1 MKVNIK
7 GFGELEFPDGT
18 SQEQIKI
25 SINKA
30 IADGTLK
37 PQEET
42 QEVVEPQ
49 GEYTPPELQYNL
61 DDPQELAQAISQ
73 KEGIPYQ
80 EAYERVAVNPRTARA
95 RFSGSY
101 FPIVSR
107 VADEVTRPFRAL
119 AGVSAS
125 LAGEDPMERMAQ
137 PVRGDE
143 NAYTG
148 FLGNMANDPF
158 SYTPGVVSKGFG
170 KLGGTAISNAPK
182 WISGAKEGVVAGLGE
197 YGLGE
202 YQKEEEGIETN
213 NNLGTGLLQ
222 SAIGG
227 VAGGA
232 FGKYADKQATKQ
244 SLEEMP
250 TVLRGKDEAS
260 DNIEIDYSGQGK
272 DEVLDGAE
280 SFNVASPVKHRERIL
295 LDVQKGTGFSKA
307 QAESLPEYARKQFAN
322 IDDEGKQALNNY
334 MAQAETSASD
344 LQAPTPYDFVGRMF
358 VRGKDAIQQAKQQAG
373 ATMGDIEKQYLSG
386 AQVKNH
392 SPKYETIV
400 ETTDSR
406 SGEIFQNI
414 KATDE
419 NGEVVGILNF
429 SEFNGKPI
437 IKMVESFK
445 KRKGVATDL
454 YNKLQELYP
463 DKYIE
468 TSGFTDDGAK
478 VRAVLENKGVLNKKQ
493 DAYKGLISFGKNK
506 VEEQKSLEKELSEAI
521 KNENFES
528 VDIIEDRLAKV
539 GQSIREINRKLGEDV
554 SKIKTNEGFN
564 GAISTAK
571 MKENWSKLLEEHGG
585 LINKD
590 GELVPSTKRAP
601 VIGDFY
607 KEFADADNLINSMG
621 DYVTGEYLRSIE
633 KNLSQLTKV
642 AGASRNG
649 VMNSEADMAVNK
661 MIKESR
667 DLVGEQIKANG
678 GEDALDA
685 YNQAKKDYGKY
696 WTAEDFIDR
705 RLGKNIVAGEGDEFA
720 TRGASMVQG
729 MMRNE
734 DRNSK
739 ALARMI
745 QGLTGEDIGKHAV
758 FAKFAMQSAKDKRG
772 GGGWS
777 PNWSKSGLME
787 KIGTWGYNKLN
798 PYKQIPQDFEGM
810 SSMVSGATPVDKQTP
825 SILEQAGQNPYI
837 SSIGETFKGFF
848 QPKILRSGGR
858 SQFSGEQESNKV
870 TEKPLGGIG
879 AEKIRQGMGQ

>member
-386 AQVKNH
+386 A
-392 SPKYETIV
+392 SP
-400 ETTDSR
+400 
-406 SGEIFQNI
+406 
-414 KATDE
+414 
-419 NGEVVGILNF
+419 
-429 SEFNGKPI
+429 
-437 IKMVESFK
+437 
-445 KRKGVATDL
+445 
-454 YNKLQELYP
+454 
-463 DKYIE
+463 
-468 TSGFTDDGAK
+468 DG
-478 VRAVLENKGVLNKKQ
+478 
-493 DAYKGLISFGKNK
+493 
-506 VEEQKSLEKELSEAI
+506 SLMS
-521 KNENFES
+521 
-528 VDIIEDRLAKV
+528 
-539 GQSIREINRKLGEDV
+539 
-554 SKIKTNEGFN
+554 
-564 GAISTAK
+564 GAISTTK
-571 MKENWSKLLEEHGG
+571 MKDNWSKLLEEHGG

-607 KEFADADNLINSMG
+607 KEFADADKLINSMG

>member
-373 ATMGDIEKQYLSG
+373 ATMGDIEKQHLSG
-386 AQVKNH
+386 A
-392 SPKYETIV
+392 SP
-400 ETTDSR
+400 
-406 SGEIFQNI
+406 
-414 KATDE
+414 
-419 NGEVVGILNF
+419 
-429 SEFNGKPI
+429 
-437 IKMVESFK
+437 
-445 KRKGVATDL
+445 
-454 YNKLQELYP
+454 
-463 DKYIE
+463 
-468 TSGFTDDGAK
+468 DG
-478 VRAVLENKGVLNKKQ
+478 
-493 DAYKGLISFGKNK
+493 
-506 VEEQKSLEKELSEAI
+506 SLMS
-521 KNENFES
+521 
-528 VDIIEDRLAKV
+528 
-539 GQSIREINRKLGEDV
+539 
-554 SKIKTNEGFN
+554 
-564 GAISTAK
+564 GAISTTK
-571 MKENWSKLLEEHGG
+571 MKDNWSKLLEEHGG

-607 KEFADADNLINSMG
+607 KEFADADKLINSMG